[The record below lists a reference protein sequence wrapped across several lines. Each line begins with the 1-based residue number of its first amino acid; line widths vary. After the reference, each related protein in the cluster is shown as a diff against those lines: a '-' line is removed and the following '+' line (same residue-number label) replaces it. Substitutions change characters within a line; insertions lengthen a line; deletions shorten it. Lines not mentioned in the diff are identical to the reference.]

1 MTYVFDATPLVYL
14 AKVERLGPIDALA
27 ADCLIPGMVYEEV
40 VAEGLERGYPDAR
53 RVERA
58 VEESHFDVREAERTD
73 LFVRLTDNP
82 NLSRADATV
91 LALAEQV
98 SGTAVMD
105 ERYGRT
111 VADTEGVPTRGTA
124 HLVVSLVRAGELAP
138 DEARA
143 TVDAML
149 DAGWY
154 CSPDLYARINRKID
168 ALSDER

>member
-14 AKVERLGPIDALA
+14 AKVERLGPTDALA
-27 ADCLIPGMVYEEV
+27 ADCLIPGMVYEEA

-58 VEESHFDVREAERTD
+58 VEDGHFDVRKAERTD
-73 LFVRLTDNP
+73 LAIRLIANP
-82 NLSRADATV
+82 NLSRADAAV

-124 HLVVSLVRAGELAP
+124 YLVVSLVRSGELAP

-143 TVDAML
+143 TIDAML

-154 CSPDLYARINRKID
+154 CSPDLYARISRKID
-168 ALSDER
+168 ALARNG